1 MAISLNVSDIL
12 VTAEIGTISLCLIFA
27 YYVFLVA
34 SWASYKPSNQ
44 ANQVS
49 QQISMNLL
57 EQIKKAC
64 HRVFIFLLC

>member
-49 QQISMNLL
+49 QQISY
-57 EQIKKAC
+57 ESS
-64 HRVFIFLLC
+64 